1 MNDPD
6 NLHQCLARE
15 TLENTRGLIFW
26 VRPDGT
32 FPWVNPA
39 VCVALGYTAAEFD
52 DLRASDIL
60 ADYAPDERLKLR
72 REISTG
78 GALAVRATLMR
89 KDGTTFPV
97 ESHNQIVTIDGV
109 KYNCAN
115 CHDISADLS
124 ARARPAGQPR
134 PALGGKPPP
143 QDRLSHRRFA
153 PGRRYLP
160 GSASGTRRGPPRGLS
175 EFTRAHQW

>member
-78 GALAVRATLMR
+78 GALACAPRWCARTAPPSPSNP
-89 KDGTTFPV
+89 TTKSSP
-97 ESHNQIVTIDGV
+97 STG
-109 KYNCAN
+109 
-115 CHDISADLS
+115 
-124 ARARPAGQPR
+124 
-134 PALGGKPPP
+134 
-143 QDRLSHRRFA
+143 
-153 PGRRYLP
+153 
-160 GSASGTRRGPPRGLS
+160 
-175 EFTRAHQW
+175 